1 MTRCSAPLTSW
12 AALPGR
18 QVPLVPGEPGA
29 FTTVVPDSDASATT
43 GDLGVLA
50 GATHDRPAPVRDVG
64 VSCVDPLVA
73 LADRQ
78 HSSLAETAAAI
89 ASARRSRRL
98 SRITAD
104 AAARQLDEEWSAV
117 TSLVVDG
124 PVTRLAATLARRHR
138 LRGIDA
144 IHLASA
150 LPLRPARVVVVTFDR
165 MLGRAARAEGLAVTI
180 GG

>member
-1 MTRCSAPLTSW
+1 VRELW
-12 AALPGR
+12 
-18 QVPLVPGEPGA
+18 
-29 FTTVVPDSDASATT
+29 DSDA
-43 GDLGVLA
+43 
-50 GATHDRPAPVRDVG
+50 
-64 VSCVDPLVA
+64 PLVA
-73 LADRQ
+73 SWLT
-78 HSSLAETAAAI
+78 LAETAAAI

-138 LRGIDA
+138 LRGMDA

-150 LPLRPARVVVVTFDR
+150 LPLRPARVIVVTFDR

-180 GG
+180 GT